1 MPSASGEW
9 SSSTP
14 GLPSLIQ
21 ALEIVASNSPVPS
34 TACPLAVTLLSGR
47 NAWQISVYPA
57 VMLTMVSCTLITL
70 VGFVVYFTLFRWRF
84 QRRNYPGARVT
95 VLNQKVRLLLPLT
108 FMYLPNSHRAFA
120 FPALS
125 TESQNLRDPGQSVEH
140 ASDHLRKPPLVV
152 PIYPQLVLVAM
163 LSTLSS
169 QRGCGEEG

>member
-95 VLNQKVRLLLPLT
+95 VLNQKVRLL
-108 FMYLPNSHRAFA
+108 
-120 FPALS
+120 
-125 TESQNLRDPGQSVEH
+125 
-140 ASDHLRKPPLVV
+140 
-152 PIYPQLVLVAM
+152 
-163 LSTLSS
+163 
-169 QRGCGEEG
+169 